1 MKVEGEDSYAHVLKY
16 TGIFGGVQGLNIFI
30 NLVRTKV
37 VAMFLGPSGMG
48 LASLFGS
55 VVTFVSQTTNFGIS
69 FSAVRHVSELFD
81 KGNEDQIQ
89 HFVKVVRAWSL
100 LTALLGMLVCVA
112 AGPLLSKY
120 TFSWGDHTL
129 HFVLLSFAVG
139 LLAITGGESAILK
152 GARRL
157 KSLALIQLLN
167 VLLALI
173 ITVPIY
179 YFFGESGIVPVIVL
193 TAFSAML
200 TTIYMSYRL
209 YPLRL
214 RGCKG
219 ILGEGMGMVR
229 LGVAYVLAGILGS
242 GAEMLIRAHLNVA
255 GELDVV
261 GLYNAGFVLTIT
273 YAGMVFSAMETD
285 YFPRIST
292 VMNDGADTIS
302 DVVNKQ
308 IEVSFLLVSP
318 MLAVF
323 ILLLP
328 ELLPLLTRTDFTPAV
343 PMAQAASFSM
353 YLRALSLPM
362 SFMVLAKG
370 DSLAYLLIEGFD
382 SILLFFLV
390 ALGFRYYG
398 LVGTGLALDV
408 SYAVDLVIIFFFTSR
423 RYGYRFS
430 LSLLQM
436 VLVQLPL
443 GVCIFL
449 LSQLDHPWLGVVL
462 SYVLA
467 FVSIVFSLTIL
478 HQKTSLWLSLKQ
490 RLQSKFRR
498 HE

>member
-1 MKVEGEDSYAHVLKY
+1 MY
-16 TGIFGGVQGLNIFI
+16 IF
-30 NLVRTKV
+30 
-37 VAMFLGPSGMG
+37 
-48 LASLFGS
+48 
-55 VVTFVSQTTNFGIS
+55 
-69 FSAVRHVSELFD
+69 
-81 KGNEDQIQ
+81 
-89 HFVKVVRAWSL
+89 
-100 LTALLGMLVCVA
+100 TAQLVC
-112 AGPLLSKY
+112 G
-120 TFSWGDHTL
+120 
-129 HFVLLSFAVG
+129 
-139 LLAITGGESAILK
+139 
-152 GARRL
+152 
-157 KSLALIQLLN
+157 
-167 VLLALI
+167 
-173 ITVPIY
+173 
-179 YFFGESGIVPVIVL
+179 
-193 TAFSAML
+193 
-200 TTIYMSYRL
+200 
-209 YPLRL
+209 
-214 RGCKG
+214 
-219 ILGEGMGMVR
+219 
-229 LGVAYVLAGILGS
+229 
-242 GAEMLIRAHLNVA
+242 
-255 GELDVV
+255 
-261 GLYNAGFVLTIT
+261 
-273 YAGMVFSAMETD
+273 
-285 YFPRIST
+285 RIS
-292 VMNDGADTIS
+292 
-302 DVVNKQ
+302 
-308 IEVSFLLVSP
+308 
-318 MLAVF
+318 F

-443 GVCIFL
+443 GVCIYL

>member
-16 TGIFGGVQGLNIFI
+16 TGIFGGVQGLNILI

-37 VAMFLGPSGMG
+37 VAMFLGPSGIG
-48 LASLFGS
+48 LASLFSS

-69 FSAVRHVSELFD
+69 FSAVRHVSDLFD
-81 KGNEDQIQ
+81 KGDDAQIQ

-112 AGPLLSKY
+112 TGPLLSKY

-157 KSLALIQLLN
+157 KSLALIQLIN
-167 VLLALI
+167 VLLALF
-173 ITVPIY
+173 ITIPVY

-200 TTIYMSYRL
+200 TTLYMSYRL
-209 YPLRL
+209 YPLHL

-261 GLYNAGFVLTIT
+261 GFYNAGFILTVT

-292 VMNDGADTIS
+292 VMNEGGEMIS
-302 DVVNKQ
+302 NVVNKQ

-370 DSLAYLLIEGFD
+370 DSMAYLLIEGFD

-390 ALGFRYYG
+390 VLGFRYYG

-408 SYAVDLVIIFFFTSR
+408 SYAVDLVIIFIYTSC

-430 LSLLQM
+430 LPLLQM

-443 GVCIFL
+443 GVSIYL
-449 LSQLDHPWLGVVL
+449 LSHLDHSWLGVVL
-462 SYVLA
+462 SYMLA
-467 FVSIVFSLTIL
+467 FVSIIFSLTIL
-478 HQKTSLWLSLKQ
+478 HQKTSLWQSLKQ
-490 RLQSKFRR
+490 RLQSKFRH